1 MSRSSSTR
9 GGVVSRL
16 AGAGIAA
23 LVDAVRLVRSPRP
36 IHPTG
41 VVIRGRL
48 EPVPDRAA
56 TSGIAW
62 IDDPQALDLTGRVS
76 RGIGTPVPAPD
87 IWGLALR
94 LHDGHPSERD
104 RFTDE
109 GIGDVLLS
117 SVGNLGVPWR
127 FVPVARLSA
136 HGAVFTTVMP
146 YRSPNGPVLL
156 GARTVSGAPASASPR
171 GVAIELARTPWVLRL
186 LWATPRGRWRAFAT
200 VSLTARPTG
209 LAEPHSTA
217 APELDTAGL
226 RFDPVLS
233 PPPGAGTYGWTRALR
248 EPAYR
253 VARRGR
259 RSSNGAFP
267 PVG

>member
-9 GGVVSRL
+9 GGVASRL
-16 AGAGIAA
+16 AGVGIAA
-23 LVDAVRLVRSPRP
+23 LVRAVRLVRSPRP
-36 IHPTG
+36 IHSAG
-41 VVIRGRL
+41 VVVRGRL
-48 EPVPDRAA
+48 EPVRDRAA

-62 IDDPQALDLTGRVS
+62 IDDPHALELTGRVS

-94 LHDGHPSERD
+94 LHGGDPSDGA
-104 RFTDE
+104 RFADE
-109 GIGDVLLS
+109 GVGDLLLS

-146 YRSPNGPVLL
+146 YRSPNGPVLV
-156 GARTVSGAPASASPR
+156 GARTVSGAPASASAR
-171 GVAIELARTPWVLRL
+171 GVAIELARTPWLLQL
-186 LWATPRGRWRAFAT
+186 LWAVPNGRWRPFAT
-200 VSLTARPTG
+200 VSLSAPTAPDSTRPG
-209 LAEPHSTA
+209 A
-217 APELDTAGL
+217 ELDTAAL

-233 PPPGAGTYGWTRALR
+233 PPPGAATYGWTRALR

-253 VARRGR
+253 VARRG
-259 RSSNGAFP
+259 
-267 PVG
+267 